1 MDVFS
6 QLEAENLALS
16 AKVDELVARL
26 RTFDPKAAAFLR
38 ELLREAVR
46 KHQ

>member
-16 AKVDELVARL
+16 AKVDELVAQL
-26 RTFDPKAAAFLR
+26 RTFDPKPAEFLR
-38 ELLREAVR
+38 VLVKEVVR